1 MVKEKKAWYKFL
13 FVMVFVLWASA
24 ITFFVLQLFG
34 IIPMIFMGVFSFNL
48 LAFLGDYKAVMK
60 TDKPEKISSALLS
73 VSFVACMAYFAGMG
87 FLLGRY
93 VVRMI

>member
-1 MVKEKKAWYKFL
+1 MKEKKAWYSFL
-13 FVMVFVLWASA
+13 LMTVFVLWASA
-24 ITFFVLQLFG
+24 ITFSVLQLFG
-34 IIPMIFMGVFSFNL
+34 IIPVIFIGVFSFNL
-48 LAFLGDYKAVMK
+48 LAFLGDYKVVMK

-73 VSFVACMAYFAGMG
+73 VSFVACMAYIAGVG